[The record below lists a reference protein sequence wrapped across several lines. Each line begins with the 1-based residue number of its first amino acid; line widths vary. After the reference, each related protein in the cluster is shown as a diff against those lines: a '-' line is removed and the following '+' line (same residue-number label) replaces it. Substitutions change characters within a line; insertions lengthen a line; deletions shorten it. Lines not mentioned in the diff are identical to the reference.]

1 MIIPGLKKTGFLIA
15 DEKQCF
21 RILFPSYESPQTPCS
36 YHYVRHYA
44 GLRPVY
50 IRIILAMDKTPYYD
64 IDRNGKPF
72 GHSVLHC
79 MTVGFMPL
87 FRLTGI
93 FNPGADPTVSDY
105 CLTITT
111 TMAGNLQPIN
121 ITSGAV
127 IFPSRDFN
135 PQTAVT
141 IGNGYFT
148 DGKNTVFCAPYT
160 RINNELTGLQ
170 KLYQQWR
177 YGWGLSDK
185 PLTYYYPQQPLPPSA
200 TPYRIS
206 GFRACQ

>member
-1 MIIPGLKKTGFLIA
+1 MVFS
-15 DEKQCF
+15 DSRRQCF

-64 IDRNGKPF
+64 IDRNGN
-72 GHSVLHC
+72 HSGTRFTLYDGGC
-79 MTVGFMPL
+79 MPL

-121 ITSGAV
+121 ITPGAV
-127 IFPSRDFN
+127 IFPSR
-135 PQTAVT
+135 
-141 IGNGYFT
+141 ILIL
-148 DGKNTVFCAPYT
+148 
-160 RINNELTGLQ
+160 RRRL
-170 KLYQQWR
+170 
-177 YGWGLSDK
+177 LSGMAILRMVK
-185 PLTYYYPQQPLPPSA
+185 IRFSVPLI
-200 TPYRIS
+200 R
-206 GFRACQ
+206 G